1 MINGSLT
8 GMVCICAGADR
19 YYPWAAS
26 IVAGMYVSHYFIIF
40 FFIAN
45 AKWVKFP
52 NWNFYSLKAL
62 LA

>member
-26 IVAGMYVSHYFIIF
+26 IVAGMYVRVSLLYNIF
-40 FFIAN
+40 YCKCKVSKIS
-45 AKWVKFP
+45 KLKF
-52 NWNFYSLKAL
+52 L
-62 LA
+62 

>member
-26 IVAGMYVSHYFIIF
+26 IVAGLCLITLIF
-40 FFIAN
+40 
-45 AKWVKFP
+45 
-52 NWNFYSLKAL
+52 FYSLKRPL
-62 LA
+62 T